1 MYAEQNINRDE
12 IIIQKAQIH
21 PASVVN
27 AWIIFAIFGIIAI
40 ISGSNM
46 QQHYY
51 NSSYTTV
58 NGFAAFCFI
67 LSILFVI
74 SFLSVAIAKTITLKT
89 TELAVTNKKIIGK
102 LGLVNTK
109 SMDAPLNKI
118 QNISV
123 SSGLGGKM
131 FGYGNI
137 SISTASG
144 NFNFKGIRTPDV
156 LKNIIMEQVDI
167 YEKNESK
174 KRAEELAMAMM
185 MNQNNN
191 SAPKTVPQTVPQN
204 AVVFCSKCG
213 SQNSPQANF
222 CKSCGEK
229 L

>member
-1 MYAEQNINRDE
+1 MYAEQNVNRNE

-21 PASVVN
+21 PASVVS
-27 AWIIFAIFGIIAI
+27 AWITFAVFGIIAI
-40 ISGSNM
+40 ISGSNTK
-46 QQHYY
+46 QYY
-51 NSSYTTV
+51 GYGYYKTNP
-58 NGFAAFCFI
+58 FATMCLI
-67 LSILFVI
+67 ISII
-74 SFLSVAIAKTITLKT
+74 FLIIFLATAIAKTITFKT

-118 QNISV
+118 QNVSV

-137 SISTASG
+137 NISTASG
-144 NFNFKGIRTPDV
+144 NFNFKGIRTPDTF
-156 LKNIIMEQVDI
+156 KNIIMEQLDI

-185 MNQNNN
+185 MNQNNS
-191 SAPKTVPQTVPQN
+191 SAPQTVPQN

-213 SQNSPQANF
+213 SQNSPQSNF